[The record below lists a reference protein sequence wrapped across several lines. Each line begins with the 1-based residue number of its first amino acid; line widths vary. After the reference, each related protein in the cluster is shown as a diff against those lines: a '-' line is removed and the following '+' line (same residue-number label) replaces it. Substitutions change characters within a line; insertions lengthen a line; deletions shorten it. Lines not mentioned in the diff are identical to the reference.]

1 MKEMKETTKKKVLPK
16 SRSMEVI
23 LTQYLETG
31 DYSQIDRIINAKD
44 KRVLSYS
51 TFRNVQIIKETVQRL
66 DSRNVL
72 PLLNLLVVKLDST
85 PKVCMISLLLL
96 QKGYQ
101 IIKWIQFIFQFHCSY
116 LMSVPELPKKLSY
129 LCRILEMRTSSY
141 QDLVQLRSRL
151 NFVLKRAKV
160 VESFEVDFT
169 KANIPLL
176 EVNGEEENM
185 NEESDELSENQDE
198 EELGDKDIPVLSGD
212 EEDDDEDDED
222 DDLEDENDDEDDD
235 EDDLGDLLE

>member
-44 KRVLSYS
+44 KNVSSYS
-51 TFRNVQIIKETVQRL
+51 TFRNVQIVRETIQRL

-85 PKVCMISLLLL
+85 PKVCVVSLLLL
-96 QKGYQ
+96 QKGHQ
-101 IIKWIQFIFQFHCSY
+101 IIRWIQFIFQFHCSY

-160 VESFEVDFT
+160 VESYEVDFT

-185 NEESDELSENQDE
+185 NEESDEESENQE
-198 EELGDKDIPVLSGD
+198 EELEDKDIPVLSGD

-222 DDLEDENDDEDDD
+222 DLEDDEDLDD
-235 EDDLGDLLE
+235 DDDDDDLGDLLE

>member
-1 MKEMKETTKKKVLPK
+1 
-16 SRSMEVI
+16 
-23 LTQYLETG
+23 
-31 DYSQIDRIINAKD
+31 
-44 KRVLSYS
+44 
-51 TFRNVQIIKETVQRL
+51 
-66 DSRNVL
+66 
-72 PLLNLLVVKLDST
+72 
-85 PKVCMISLLLL
+85 
-96 QKGYQ
+96 
-101 IIKWIQFIFQFHCSY
+101 
-116 LMSVPELPKKLSY
+116 MSVPELPKKLSY

-185 NEESDELSENQDE
+185 NEESDEENENQDE
-198 EELGDKDIPVLSGD
+198 EELGEKDIPVLSGD
-212 EEDDDEDDED
+212 EEDEDEDEEDDED
-222 DDLEDENDDEDDD
+222 LEDLEEDDEDDD